1 MSRKGMKVLTAE
13 TGRIGVELFREHSG
27 KISVIILDL
36 QMPVMGGE
44 ETLPLL
50 HEINPDTP
58 VMLASGYDKKEV
70 SRRFSRP
77 EPDGFLQKP
86 FTAQRL
92 ASAVAA
98 VLKKQ

>member
-1 MSRKGMKVLTAE
+1 MKVLTAE
-13 TGRIGVELFREHSG
+13 NGRIGVELFREHSG

-44 ETLPLL
+44 GTLPLL

-58 VMLASGYDKKEV
+58 VILASGYDQKEV

-77 EPDGFLQKP
+77 KPDGFLQKP